1 MCMCSA
7 SDRYLWGAWHRP
19 WAPCHVFL
27 LLFLLLRKGC
37 QECRVLPCS
46 LLRVQD
52 LLEMVRSEVRL
63 WRVSLPAPV
72 LLVACGAHH
81 TLAALATGGVVAWGR
96 NNRGQVRAW

>member
-1 MCMCSA
+1 MLYVYSA
-7 SDRYLWGAWHRP
+7 PGMLGAIQPIAVDIAAATESLQTCW
-19 WAPCHVFL
+19 
-27 LLFLLLRKGC
+27 
-37 QECRVLPCS
+37 VLPCF
-46 LLRVQD
+46 LLQD
-52 LLEMVRSEVRL
+52 LLDMVRSEVRL